1 MESPLLTIVT
11 VTKNCANT
19 LEKTLLSVQAI
30 KNSDIEYLVIDGV
43 STDGTLQLLEQYGGI
58 VDRMV
63 SEPDTGIYNAMN
75 KGICFARGKY
85 ILFINGDDELLIA
98 GFPEVLRVL
107 QSDEVDIISAVS
119 LIGSFAV
126 PTERLVAKPWQ
137 LWFFNSIP
145 HPSTFVKST
154 LLKEYLFRE
163 DLKIAADYDFFLRA
177 YLSGHTFKVL
187 SSITALHHRGGASG
201 NTDRSLAEVELIRF
215 ELLGW
220 RYPVA
225 NFIKALH
232 RRLKGYRAT

>member
-30 KNSDIEYLVIDGV
+30 KNPEIEYLVIDGV
-43 STDGTLQLLEQYGGI
+43 STDGTLQLLEQYGHI

-75 KGICFARGKY
+75 KGIRFARGRY

-98 GFPEVLRVL
+98 GFPQVLKVL
-107 QSDEVDIISAVS
+107 QADEAEIISAVS
-119 LIGSFAV
+119 LVGSFAA

-145 HPSTFVKST
+145 HPSTFVKGA
-154 LLKEYLFRE
+154 LLKECLFRE
-163 DLKIAADYDFFLRA
+163 DLRIAADYDFFLRA
-177 YLSGHTFKVL
+177 YLSGHTFKIL
-187 SSITALHHRGGASG
+187 SAIVALHHRGGASG
-201 NTDRSLAEVELIRF
+201 DTDRSLAEVEVIRS

-220 RYPVA
+220 RYPIA
-225 NFIKALH
+225 NFIRTLH
-232 RRLKGYRAT
+232 RRLKGYRTT